1 MIDDEGEHIFIS
13 YFNKVNYLIDKLIES
28 ESYCWNRLPMLAKL
42 ELSFWLKSIID
53 LMEVAIELIDL
64 VVSII
69 VALEAL
75 EA

>member
-1 MIDDEGEHIFIS
+1 
-13 YFNKVNYLIDKLIES
+13 
-28 ESYCWNRLPMLAKL
+28 MLAKL
-42 ELSFWLKSIID
+42 KLSFWLKSIND

-64 VVSII
+64 VVSIV